1 MSSLNKALQLRFK
14 NRCQEID
21 YFKKEPQLSQA
32 RVFFDLISQAQNTV
46 WGRKYSYQDMLGLDF
61 KEALSLFQSRVP
73 LSPYENLFPYINQV
87 YQGGKNILWPGRVRY
102 FAKSSGTTNDKSKI
116 IPVTKDSLR
125 KGHYQSGKDVLAIY
139 LQQRPNTNI
148 FSGKTLSISGSFS
161 SRKNIF
167 DIFCGDLS
175 AILVKK
181 LPIWAR
187 LFRAPKLSTALLGDW
202 EKKAEVIAQETLN
215 QNIVALAGVPSWNL
229 VLMQKVLELSRAN
242 NILEVWPNMELFL
255 HGGVSFTPYRAQFE
269 KLIPKPDMNYLEIY
283 NASEGFLAFNDDL
296 KRDDMLL
303 TLDTGIFY
311 EFIPWSQFGAK
322 EAPAW
327 SVDRLELGKTYA
339 LAISTNSGLWRYLI
353 GDTVEITS
361 LNPLRV
367 KVAGRT
373 KHFINVFGEEL
384 MVSNTDEAL
393 KLASQKTGALVS
405 EYTVAPIFMATGSS
419 GAHEWLIEF
428 FKKPND
434 MDLFNQELD
443 QALKNLNSDYEAK
456 RFNDLVLG
464 VPKINIARSKL
475 FYDWLK
481 QKNKLGGQNKVPR
494 LSNSREYLEEMLKL
508 N

>member
-1 MSSLNKALQLRFK
+1 
-14 NRCQEID
+14 
-21 YFKKEPQLSQA
+21 
-32 RVFFDLISQAQNTV
+32 
-46 WGRKYSYQDMLGLDF
+46 
-61 KEALSLFQSRVP
+61 
-73 LSPYENLFPYINQV
+73 
-87 YQGGKNILWPGRVRY
+87 
-102 FAKSSGTTNDKSKI
+102 
-116 IPVTKDSLR
+116 
-125 KGHYQSGKDVLAIY
+125 
-139 LQQRPNTNI
+139 
-148 FSGKTLSISGSFS
+148 
-161 SRKNIF
+161 
-167 DIFCGDLS
+167 
-175 AILVKK
+175 
-181 LPIWAR
+181 
-187 LFRAPKLSTALLGDW
+187 
-202 EKKAEVIAQETLN
+202 
-215 QNIVALAGVPSWNL
+215 
-229 VLMQKVLELSRAN
+229 MQKVLELSRAN

-255 HGGVSFTPYRAQFE
+255 HGGVSFAPYRAQFE
-269 KLIPKPDMNYLEIY
+269 KLIPRSDMNYLEIY

-327 SVDRLELGKTYA
+327 SVDHLELGKTYA

-434 MDLFNQELD
+434 MDLFSQELD
-443 QALKNLNSDYEAK
+443 QALKSLNSDYEAK